1 MRRFY
6 SYLGL
11 LVLIL
16 LGLSAVFYFNFTAE
30 DAYITY
36 RYAENWVKTGSLV
49 YNEGEPINAM
59 TSPLHAV
66 LSAALFFLTGN
77 TVLSNKILSIVLLSI
92 SVMLVWYR
100 YREQLHLRVLALILL
115 LPPSV
120 MLWTVGGL
128 ETPILL
134 FLATVT
140 VILADRPP
148 PFGRKFLCLMFLLA
162 GLAFLTRYDSILFF
176 LPVTLYVASKARST
190 KDVVIALAVA
200 AVLPL
205 AWFIISISYYGDLL
219 PTSFYVKTPKGNL
232 GSLFFNGTYI
242 ASYLFYTGIVP
253 AAVLVIFLLLPKNRM
268 MDVLR
273 RHIKR
278 FWWLYAGLLFEIVYG
293 LTMATHHMMFSF
305 RFFVPFI
312 PSTVIL
318 VVDLLGRASE
328 TTEVDLSMGRPA
340 YLFSG
345 LLLCLALFQI
355 YQNAYTY
362 QRSINGITLIG
373 EYRALGI
380 HEYVRY
386 IQILEQEA
394 LDIEQHWGTIHVEGG
409 RHPRI
414 ITYAAGI
421 LPYTYRDSYIYEK
434 LVSYRHCHQRYQQGL
449 YADYLHILAPRQG
462 RVDEQLPKSEDSYEL
477 ISSYNMFF
485 DGSMQNFLVYYNP
498 KPEEHNLSAGIND
511 PCQQV
516 EKVVNQ

>member
-1 MRRFY
+1 
-6 SYLGL
+6 
-11 LVLIL
+11 
-16 LGLSAVFYFNFTAE
+16 
-30 DAYITY
+30 
-36 RYAENWVKTGSLV
+36 
-49 YNEGEPINAM
+49 
-59 TSPLHAV
+59 
-66 LSAALFFLTGN
+66 
-77 TVLSNKILSIVLLSI
+77 
-92 SVMLVWYR
+92 
-100 YREQLHLRVLALILL
+100 
-115 LPPSV
+115 
-120 MLWTVGGL
+120 
-128 ETPILL
+128 
-134 FLATVT
+134 
-140 VILADRPP
+140 
-148 PFGRKFLCLMFLLA
+148 
-162 GLAFLTRYDSILFF
+162 
-176 LPVTLYVASKARST
+176 
-190 KDVVIALAVA
+190 
-200 AVLPL
+200 
-205 AWFIISISYYGDLL
+205 
-219 PTSFYVKTPKGNL
+219 
-232 GSLFFNGTYI
+232 
-242 ASYLFYTGIVP
+242 
-253 AAVLVIFLLLPKNRM
+253 
-268 MDVLR
+268 
-273 RHIKR
+273 
-278 FWWLYAGLLFEIVYG
+278 
-293 LTMATHHMMFSF
+293 MFSF

-328 TTEVDLSMGRPA
+328 ITEVDLSMGRPA